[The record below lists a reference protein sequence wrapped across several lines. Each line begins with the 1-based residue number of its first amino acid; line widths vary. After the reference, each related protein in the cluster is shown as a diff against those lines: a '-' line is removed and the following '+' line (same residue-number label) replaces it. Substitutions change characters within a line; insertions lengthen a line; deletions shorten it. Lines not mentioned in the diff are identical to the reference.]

1 MQLRP
6 LQPLDWDSELESL
19 FQSPRLP
26 QYLSKLQTS
35 WRAEQERRNQFQN
48 ELKQYDGRK
57 VEFINGEVVLP
68 MSVKKEHADVLWLLL
83 NLLKHFV
90 LLRGLGYVGYEK
102 IMISLERNDYEPDIC
117 FFGKAKAD
125 GFKNK
130 QVRFPAPD
138 FVVEV
143 LSPDSETR
151 DRVTKFYDYAANG
164 VLEYWVI
171 DPEVETIDQFILCDG
186 AYELKQKSS
195 SGQIR
200 SEAVAGFEIPVRAVF
215 DAQENLQALQKILA
229 P

>member
-1 MQLRP
+1 MQTRP
-6 LQPLDWDSELESL
+6 YQPFDWDSELDSL

-26 QYLSKLQTS
+26 QYLSRLQLN
-35 WRAEQERRNQFQN
+35 WQAEQERRKQFQA
-48 ELKQYDGRK
+48 ELSHYDGKK

-102 IMISLERNDYEPDIC
+102 IMISLARNDYEPDIC
-117 FFGKAKAD
+117 FFSKPKSDA
-125 GFKNK
+125 FKSK
-130 QVRFPAPD
+130 QTRFPAPD
-138 FVVEV
+138 FVVEI

-151 DRVTKFYDYAANG
+151 DRVTKFMDYAANG

-171 DPEVETIDQFILCDG
+171 DPEVQTIEQFVLNGGQYD
-186 AYELKQKSS
+186 LRQKSDN
-195 SGQIR
+195 GEIR
-200 SEAVAGFEIPVRAVF
+200 SEAVTGFVIPVRAVF
-215 DAQENLQALQKILA
+215 DVQENLQALKTILA

>member
-1 MQLRP
+1 MQIRP
-6 LQPLDWDSELESL
+6 LQPLDWDSELEAL

-35 WRAEQERRNQFQN
+35 WHAEQERRNQFQAEIN
-48 ELKQYDGRK
+48 RYDGKK

-102 IMISLERNDYEPDIC
+102 IMISLARNDYEPDIC
-117 FFGKAKAD
+117 FFGKGKAD
-125 GFKNK
+125 EFKSK
-130 QVRFPAPD
+130 QARFPAPD

-171 DPEVETIDQFILCDG
+171 DPAGEIIEQYVLHNG
-186 AYELKQKSS
+186 VYELQQKSS

-200 SEAVAGFEIPVRAVF
+200 SEAIAGFEIPVRAVF
-215 DAQENLQALQKILA
+215 DSQENLQVLQKILA